1 MFDRRWQVIN
11 SREMSLRVVGSGLH
25 ADELLELTRNLREEL
40 LSLRVDDVV
49 PEIENAAPPGAK
61 AIESV
66 ALGALVVSVAPTL
79 AGAVVG
85 VVASWIKRQTL
96 DVEVVIDGQ
105 HLRGSVT
112 PEQRKEIVAAYLRR
126 TDRAGPS

>member
-1 MFDRRWQVIN
+1 
-11 SREMSLRVVGSGLH
+11 MSLRVVGSGLY
-25 ADELLELTRNLREEL
+25 ADELLELTRNLRGEL
-40 LSLRVDDVV
+40 LSLRVDDVE

-112 PEQRKEIVAAYLRR
+112 PEQREEIVAAYLRR
-126 TDRAGPS
+126 TTDRAGPS